1 YCGNAAGVEG
11 QNITEIDLRN
21 NVSLE
26 VFYAENLFYI
36 KNFNAKNGNNSIL
49 EVTLD
54 CYFENEPCELTELN
68 CIEVDDAEAANN
80 GEFPYNT
87 WFVSADF
94 YYSEDCALGI
104 SNPKENKFSLSE
116 NPVQQNLILSAPG
129 HSGTVNLEIY
139 SINGKLLK

>member
-1 YCGNAAGVEG
+1 
-11 QNITEIDLRN
+11 
-21 NVSLE
+21 
-26 VFYAENLFYI
+26 
-36 KNFNAKNGNNSIL
+36 
-49 EVTLD
+49 
-54 CYFENEPCELTELN
+54 LTRLN

-116 NPVQQNLILSAPG
+116 NPVQQNLIITATG

-139 SINGKLLK
+139 SINGKLLKNESLHFDNQFSADVSQLSAGVYILKIIEIGRAHV